1 MKNKKIIIITS
12 IVLVIVLIIIGIVV
26 FNKKG
31 NNTSDSTTKK
41 EEKKIITDINYLMQI
56 KDINNSQYKSKKESN
71 VKIASKYNVSNNIY
85 KLKDAVQFNKK
96 TGEMIYVRDDS
107 NQLNVLQLKYNID
120 ESKSVSI
127 QLEEIMREF
136 TMECETYMGAFNQE
150 PESKTLYE
158 KTEEDDE
165 IPLEESIFL
174 RNKLYSETYLVKD
187 PLPENVKGLNTE
199 NSKAEKYDL
208 NFYRDGQ
215 DLVCEFVKI
224 ID

>member
-12 IVLVIVLIIIGIVV
+12 IALVIILIIIGIVV
-26 FNKKG
+26 FNKKEV
-31 NNTSDSTTKK
+31 NTTT
-41 EEKKIITDINYLMQI
+41 EKKDEKVITDINYLIKI
-56 KDINNSQYKSKKESN
+56 KDINDSQYKIENTTN
-71 VKIASKYNVSNNIY
+71 VKIASKYNVSGNIY
-85 KLKDAVQFNKK
+85 KVKDSVQLKEKN
-96 TGEMIYVRDDS
+96 GEMIYVRDNS
-107 NQLNVLQLKYNID
+107 NNMNILQLRYHIN
-120 ESKSVSI
+120 ESESVSI
-127 QLEEIMREF
+127 QLMEIMREF
-136 TMECETYMGAFNQE
+136 TMECESYMHSYGQE